1 MPFPTYDDAV
11 DVAQLQAAVNEAISQ
26 HTKSGESSG
35 TIPVGESFVNVQVS
49 FGTPFATTPRVS
61 PVPRTSDAYRAT
73 VISKSASAT
82 TIRLFRPSGASTSG
96 SATVP
101 FDWIATDLPNS

>member
-26 HTKSGESSG
+26 HTKSGSATG
-35 TIPVGESFVNVQVS
+35 TIASGQTFTDVTVT
-49 FGTPFATTPRVS
+49 FGAPFATTPNVFAS
-61 PVPRTSDAYRAT
+61 PRTTDAYRANPQT
-73 VISKSASAT
+73 KTAGSVVIRVFRPAGAAT
-82 TIRLFRPSGASTSG
+82 TS